1 MEVGI
6 EIREIKELI
15 EHRARDYGCIMEAI
29 KVQDKLRK
37 RVEGKEST
45 EIIREWRDRR

>member
-6 EIREIKELI
+6 EVREIKEVI
-15 EHRARDYGCIMEAI
+15 EHRARDYGSIMEAI
-29 KVQDKLRK
+29 KMQDRLRK
-37 RVEGKEST
+37 KVKGKEST